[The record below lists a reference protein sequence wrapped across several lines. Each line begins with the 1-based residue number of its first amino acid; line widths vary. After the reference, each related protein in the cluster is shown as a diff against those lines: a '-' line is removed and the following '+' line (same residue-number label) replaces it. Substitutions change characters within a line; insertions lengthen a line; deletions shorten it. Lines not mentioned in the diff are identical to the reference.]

1 MVKYFKYKIVKEVS
15 CMSGYLNSRKLTNVK
30 GRIKYITNEKK
41 QENIVDYYNTTDNNF
56 WRMLAKESQQRHK
69 EVNAGGKCCE
79 SRELIIGIPKDSK
92 VTAKE
97 ICEIFKEKYQVECT
111 CAIHQNNKNEVVNRH
126 CHLIFSER
134 LKLNKPETTEEKKA
148 TRNYYYDEKGNK
160 CKKADAVKIVKKGTI
175 LQKKAVRN
183 FTEKNEYFKS
193 QKFIYECKEIFLKD
207 LLKIEWSLDSERRNK
222 ELSEK
227 HIGKNNPKEIY
238 IKQNNHLKSI
248 VKNVCNASDF
258 VMNTEKGT
266 SLKELKSGYDIN
278 NFSIKN
284 YEENEKKVYSFV
296 KEMQSLYITKVKK
309 EVKAHNIINSDLNM
323 LNKEEY
329 IFEPVQD
336 QILNDYEKQV
346 NTRSKPK
353 VIDFIKNKLKD
364 MINRIEKL
372 VNIQDLLYIESNK
385 KVKVYQDKRNNNLY
399 IEDSDYLKEK
409 KQRYY
414 DGPEL

>member
-1 MVKYFKYKIVKEVS
+1 
-15 CMSGYLNSRKLTNVK
+15 
-30 GRIKYITNEKK
+30 
-41 QENIVDYYNTTDNNF
+41 
-56 WRMLAKESQQRHK
+56 
-69 EVNAGGKCCE
+69 
-79 SRELIIGIPKDSK
+79 
-92 VTAKE
+92 
-97 ICEIFKEKYQVECT
+97 
-111 CAIHQNNKNEVVNRH
+111 
-126 CHLIFSER
+126 
-134 LKLNKPETTEEKKA
+134 
-148 TRNYYYDEKGNK
+148 
-160 CKKADAVKIVKKGTI
+160 
-175 LQKKAVRN
+175 
-183 FTEKNEYFKS
+183 
-193 QKFIYECKEIFLKD
+193 
-207 LLKIEWSLDSERRNK
+207 
-222 ELSEK
+222 
-227 HIGKNNPKEIY
+227 
-238 IKQNNHLKSI
+238 
-248 VKNVCNASDF
+248 
-258 VMNTEKGT
+258 MNTEKGT

-278 NFSIKN
+278 SFSIKN

-296 KEMQSLYITKVKK
+296 KEMQSLYITRVKK

-336 QILNDYEKQV
+336 HILNDYEKQV

>member
-1 MVKYFKYKIVKEVS
+1 
-15 CMSGYLNSRKLTNVK
+15 MSGYLNSRKLTNVK

-56 WRMLAKESQQRHK
+56 WRMLAKENQQRHR
-69 EVNAGGKCCE
+69 EVNAWGKCCE

-111 CAIHQNNKNEVVNRH
+111 CAIHQNNKNGVINRH

-134 LKLNKPETTEEKKA
+134 LKLNKPEITEEKRA

-207 LLKIEWSLDSERRNK
+207 LLKIEWSLDSEKRNK

-258 VMNTEKGT
+258 VMNTEEGT
-266 SLKELKSGYDIN
+266 SLKELKSGYNIK

-296 KEMQSLYITKVKK
+296 KEMQSLYITRVKK
-309 EVKAHNIINSDLNM
+309 EVKEHNIINSDLNM

-336 QILNDYEKQV
+336 HILNDYEKQV

-353 VIDFIKNKLKD
+353 VIDFLKNKLKN

>member
-1 MVKYFKYKIVKEVS
+1 M
-15 CMSGYLNSRKLTNVK
+15 
-30 GRIKYITNEKK
+30 
-41 QENIVDYYNTTDNNF
+41 
-56 WRMLAKESQQRHK
+56 
-69 EVNAGGKCCE
+69 
-79 SRELIIGIPKDSK
+79 
-92 VTAKE
+92 
-97 ICEIFKEKYQVECT
+97 
-111 CAIHQNNKNEVVNRH
+111 
-126 CHLIFSER
+126 
-134 LKLNKPETTEEKKA
+134 
-148 TRNYYYDEKGNK
+148 
-160 CKKADAVKIVKKGTI
+160 
-175 LQKKAVRN
+175 QKKAVRN

-266 SLKELKSGYDIN
+266 SLKELKSGYGIN

>member
-56 WRMLAKESQQRHK
+56 WRMLAKENQQRHR

-111 CAIHQNNKNEVVNRH
+111 CAIHQNNKNGVINRH

-134 LKLNKPETTEEKKA
+134 LKLNKPEITEEKRA

-175 LQKKAVRN
+175 LQRKAVRN

-207 LLKIEWSLDSERRNK
+207 LLKIEWSLDSEKRNK

-258 VMNTEKGT
+258 VMNTEEGT
-266 SLKELKSGYDIN
+266 SLKELKSGYNIK

-296 KEMQSLYITKVKK
+296 KEMQSLYMTIVKK
-309 EVKAHNIINSDLNM
+309 EVKTHNIVNSDLNI

-329 IFEPVQD
+329 IFESVQN

-346 NTRSKPK
+346 NTKSKHK

-364 MINRIEKL
+364 MIKRIEKL

-399 IEDSDYLKEK
+399 IEDSDYLKEQ